1 MKTAVLMLFFSVAHI
16 AIFSFVRAFEI
27 VPDDQNFLVFWVC
40 LALTW
45 AACIKQ
51 SLAE

>member
-1 MKTAVLMLFFSVAHI
+1 MKSAIFCLFFSVAHI

-45 AACIKQ
+45 ASCMKSAL
-51 SLAE
+51 SE